1 MPLMKAQKKVCEFT
15 LNIGVKNHDV
25 NSDTFLIS
33 LTCIT
38 EIIGL
43 INNDLS
49 PSKKLEIRVKALNE
63 GSFEC
68 SCFIQNAIT
77 CISAVLPAI
86 AHIDLGYYK
95 ELITILI
102 NILKIKKFLKES
114 PPSKEEIIN
123 TGEGVLIKL
132 ENSHGNTIII
142 QQKAYNYYQKNQEIN
157 NAVTRNFEKLNA
169 DNEVSTYSIKT
180 EGADFYADRND
191 FPALQQKRIIDEE
204 ETREILNKDQPLN
217 IFKLVWDSSNKWGFV
232 WNGLKIQAYIK
243 DDNFFKKIDAG
254 EKFAKG
260 DVIIADIKIY
270 QLYDHSINNWINDSY
285 EIVTIKNHLPRA
297 EQIGFTIE

>member
-1 MPLMKAQKKVCEFT
+1 MKTQKKVCEFT

-25 NSDTFLIS
+25 NSDTFLTS

-49 PSKKLEIRVKALNE
+49 PSKKLEVRVKTLNE

-86 AHIDLGYYK
+86 VHADLGYYK
-95 ELITILI
+95 ELIATLI
-102 NILKIKKFLKES
+102 DILKIKKFLKGT
-114 PPSKEEIIN
+114 PASKEEIIN

-132 ENSHGNTIII
+132 ENCDGNTITI
-142 QQKAYNYYQKNQEIN
+142 QQKTYNYYQKNQAIN
-157 NAVTRNFEKLNA
+157 NAMTKNFEKLNA
-169 DNEVSTYSIKT
+169 DNEVSTYSVKT
-180 EGADFYADRND
+180 EWAEFYSDRND
-191 FPALQQKRIIDEE
+191 FPTLQQKRVIDEK
-204 ETREILNKDQPLN
+204 ETRGVLKNDQSLNML
-217 IFKLVWDSSNKWGFV
+217 KLVWDSSNKWGFV

-285 EIVTIKNHLPRA
+285 EIATIKDHLPRA